1 MKCSRTLAAIVCRDY
16 SCRTGKRK
24 ASETKPRGDV
34 ERDFFFF
41 PFCFCQLAKNEGMKQ
56 EKAWFFSF
64 ANQSAPN
71 VRTAFAEEKLT
82 PCLWDCCYLEPF
94 PKEMWTRVLC
104 FTTYSVTW
112 WKKKK
117 ALSSK
122 KFKHSLLRKI
132 STLKKKRRRRKKQRP
147 FAEIKLTLKQEK
159 VDASCCLSKKT
170 KPFYLSFSPLIR
182 VSLC

>member
-1 MKCSRTLAAIVCRDY
+1 MQQDSRSHCLPRLFLSHWEKESKWNQTEGGRW
-16 SCRTGKRK
+16 KR
-24 ASETKPRGDV
+24 
-34 ERDFFFF
+34 FFFF

-132 STLKKKRRRRKKQRP
+132 STLKKKKEEEERNND
-147 FAEIKLTLKQEK
+147 LLLK
-159 VDASCCLSKKT
+159 
-170 KPFYLSFSPLIR
+170 
-182 VSLC
+182 